1 MEIFVQKVL
10 SNGLAMGNCKVYYNE
25 IDIDSTKSDIEEIA
39 LLRIAIDRSY
49 LEIKDLINKEPDLVD
64 YLTAQSLMIKDPY
77 LFKKACDYIENG
89 NSARKAFKKAMD
101 DFKKN
106 LKISSSSYLKERV
119 LDLDDV
125 SEIVISNM
133 KEKSFSNE
141 EHPYILVVDELRP
154 SQLLKTH
161 NNLIG
166 IVARKGGY
174 TTHSSIMARSFD
186 IPYVVCDIECSENDT
201 IIIDTRLKKVI
212 LDPTPAIKEAYS
224 EAILNYQSFMK
235 KAIPHD
241 GYQFLANVGSNRELK
256 RVNDYEF
263 DGVGLYRSELI
274 FMNQDRPYSFNEQY
288 FIYKDAMDIIGNKK
302 MIMRTFDIGD
312 DKQISYLK
320 ASKKGIVN
328 YKNNKEI
335 FENQVG
341 AMMKANTNDNLW
353 LMFPM
358 IENVEDFNYLKNWV
372 LRIRKENNYLM
383 PKIGMMLETK
393 EALNNIKD
401 FKDVDFISIGTNDL
415 TRELYNIKR
424 EDNMFLNDEQFKDL
438 LNKIKIVVDFCDKN
452 NICLSICGELAS
464 IKECAIKFFEI
475 GVKNLSISPS
485 LIQILNTSFNE
496 FKTNIKK

>member
-1 MEIFVQKVL
+1 
-10 SNGLAMGNCKVYYNE
+10 
-25 IDIDSTKSDIEEIA
+25 
-39 LLRIAIDRSY
+39 
-49 LEIKDLINKEPDLVD
+49 
-64 YLTAQSLMIKDPY
+64 
-77 LFKKACDYIENG
+77 
-89 NSARKAFKKAMD
+89 
-101 DFKKN
+101 
-106 LKISSSSYLKERV
+106 
-119 LDLDDV
+119 
-125 SEIVISNM
+125 
-133 KEKSFSNE
+133 
-141 EHPYILVVDELRP
+141 
-154 SQLLKTH
+154 
-161 NNLIG
+161 
-166 IVARKGGY
+166 
-174 TTHSSIMARSFD
+174 MARSFD

-224 EAILNYQSFMK
+224 DAILNYQSFMK

-393 EALNNIKD
+393 EALNNIND

-438 LNKIKIVVDFCDKN
+438 LDKIKIVVDFCNKN
-452 NICLSICGELAS
+452 NISLSICGELAS

-496 FKTNIKK
+496 FKTNVKK

>member
-1 MEIFVQKVL
+1 MELFVEKVL
-10 SNGLAMGNCKVYYNE
+10 SNGLVMGNCKVYYNE
-25 IDIDSTKSDIEEIA
+25 IDIDSSKSDIEEIA
-39 LLRIAIDRSY
+39 LLRIAIDKSVK
-49 LEIKDLINKEPDLVD
+49 EIEELMKKEKDLVD
-64 YLTAQSLMIKDPY
+64 YLTAQCLMIKDPY
-77 LFKKACDYIENG
+77 LFKKACDYIEVG
-89 NSARKAFKKAMD
+89 NSARASFKLAMD

-106 LKISSSSYLKERV
+106 LKISSSAYLKERV

-133 KEKSFSNE
+133 KEKTFFNE

-166 IVARKGGY
+166 IIARKGGY

-186 IPYVVCDIECSENDT
+186 IPYVVCNIQCSENDT
-201 IIIDTRLKKVI
+201 VIIDTRLKKVI
-212 LDPTPAIKEAYS
+212 LDPIPSVKEAYAK
-224 EAILNYQSFMK
+224 AILNYQAFTK
-235 KAIPHD
+235 QAIEHE
-241 GYQFLANVGSNRELK
+241 GYQFLANVGSNRELN
-256 RVNDYEF
+256 RVNEYKF
-263 DGVGLYRSELI
+263 DGVGLYRTELI
-274 FMNQDRPYSFNEQY
+274 FMNQDRPYSIDEQY

-320 ASKKGIVN
+320 TSKKGIIN
-328 YKNNKEI
+328 YKNNKDI
-335 FENQVG
+335 FENQIT
-341 AMMKANTNDNLW
+341 AMMKANTNDNLYI
-353 LMFPM
+353 MFPM
-358 IENVEDFNYLKNWV
+358 IENVSDFNYLKDWV
-372 LRIRKENNYLM
+372 LRIREENNFLM

-424 EDNMFLNDEQFKDL
+424 EDNMFLTDDELNDL
-438 LNKIKIVVDFCDKN
+438 LSKIKIVVDFCEEND
-452 NICLSICGELAS
+452 ICLSICGELAS
-464 IKECAIKFFEI
+464 IKEYAVNFFKI
-475 GVKNLSISPS
+475 GVKNFSISPS

-496 FKTNIKK
+496 FKTK